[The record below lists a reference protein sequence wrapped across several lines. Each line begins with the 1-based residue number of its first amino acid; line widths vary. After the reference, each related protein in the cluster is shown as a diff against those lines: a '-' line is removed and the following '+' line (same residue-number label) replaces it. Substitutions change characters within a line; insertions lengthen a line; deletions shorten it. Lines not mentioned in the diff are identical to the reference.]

1 MNDFFTAFQKEL
13 AHAVRTDFTELVP
26 QFDSETIY
34 AIALVTDSDAGTVY
48 MAVNTEEGLQRKVE
62 HYKNEGDLYTE
73 TLEATLRWVPDEWT
87 YSDGDIKP
95 SQLAKVSRILLER
108 EDYSEESQSEFYEAA
123 TEALQQLDQEGL
135 FIDHASRDQLTLF
148 LSVVDDDRVDA
159 IENYSAKLLNS
170 EAVYEQFVKRYEV
183 GS

>member
-1 MNDFFTAFQKEL
+1 MNNFFTAFQKEL
-13 AHAVRTDFTELVP
+13 THAVHTDFTELVQ
-26 QFDSETIY
+26 QFKSETIY

-48 MAVNTEEGLQRKVE
+48 MAVNTEEGLQRKIE
-62 HYKNEGDLYTE
+62 HYKREGYPDTE
-73 TLEATLRWVPDEWT
+73 TRRATLRWVPDEWT
-87 YSDGDIKP
+87 YSDGDLKP
-95 SQLAKVSRILLER
+95 SQLAKVSRILMER

-135 FIDHASRDQLTLF
+135 FIDNALRDQLTLF

-170 EAVYEQFVKRYEV
+170 ESVYEQFVKRYDV
-183 GS
+183 IS